1 MTTAPER
8 HRTLAV
14 ELLDSWHVGT
24 GRGEGQHLDALVDLD
39 VDGFPHVPGR
49 MLRGLLRDACECVEH
64 WSDASADFGVKQLF
78 GALARS
84 DDAPG
89 RQISEG
95 GFVGITSARLSPP
108 LRHALLQADGKR
120 AGPNSRA
127 LRMTSFQ
134 TALDPATGT
143 ALPQSLRGIELAVPM
158 MLEASLDLWP
168 SSDELA
174 AQAWSLLDKA
184 LPLVWA
190 VGAHKTRG
198 HGRARLAWQQ
208 PVLREMAQ

>member
-1 MTTAPER
+1 
-8 HRTLAV
+8 
-14 ELLDSWHVGT
+14 
-24 GRGEGQHLDALVDLD
+24 
-39 VDGFPHVPGR
+39 
-49 MLRGLLRDACECVEH
+49 VEH
-64 WSDASADFGVKQLF
+64 WGHTDPAFGVKQLF

-95 GFVGITSARLSPP
+95 GFLGVTSARLSPP
-108 LRHALLQADGKR
+108 LRHTLLQADGKR
-120 AGPNSRA
+120 SGPHSKA

-143 ALPQSLRGIELAVPM
+143 ALPQSLRGIQLAVPM
-158 MLEASLDLWP
+158 TLEASIDLWP
-168 SSDELA
+168 TSDELVA
-174 AQAWSLLDKA
+174 SAWSLLDKA

-190 VGAHKTRG
+190 VGAHQTRG

-208 PVLREMAQ
+208 PAVQEKAP